1 MANKVGKKVGEKVY
15 VVGVGMT
22 KFEKPGRRENWD
34 YPDMAKESGTKALAD
49 AGIDYSEVEQG
60 YVGYVYGESTS
71 GQRALYELGLSG
83 IPVVNVNNNCST
95 GSTALYMAAQAIR
108 GGLADCTIALGFEK
122 MKPGSLEATWG
133 DRTNPMDK
141 QIMALAEIAEFAFP
155 PAPWMFGAAGREH
168 MKQYGTTA
176 EHFAKIGY
184 KNHKHSVNNPFAQF
198 QDEYTLEDI
207 LAARMIYDPLT
218 KLQCSPTSD
227 GSAAA
232 ILASE
237 AFVDKHG
244 LAGQATEVVGQA
256 MTTDFQNTFDGTA
269 KGIIGHHMNEAAART
284 VYEQSGLGPADFQVI
299 ELHDCFSANELL
311 LYEALGLCGAGEA
324 GKLIDA
330 GDTTYGGRWVV
341 NPSGGLISKGHP
353 LGATGLAQ
361 CAELTW
367 QLRGAADKRQVD
379 NVSAGLQ
386 HNIGLGGA
394 AVVTAYQRA
403 DRSN

>member
-1 MANKVGKKVGEKVY
+1 VANKVY

-22 KFEKPGRRENWD
+22 KFEKPGRREGWD
-34 YPDMAKESGTKALAD
+34 YPDMARESGTNALAD

-60 YVGYVYGESTS
+60 FVGYVYGESTS

-133 DRTNPMDK
+133 DRANPMEK
-141 QIMALAEIAEFAFP
+141 QIVAIAEIEEFAFP
-155 PAPWMFGAAGREH
+155 PAPYMFGAAGREH

-198 QDEYTLEDI
+198 QEEYSLEDI

-237 AFVDKHG
+237 AFVEKHA
-244 LAGQATEVVGQA
+244 LAGQATEIVGQA
-256 MTTDFQNTFDGTA
+256 MTTDFENTFDGTA
-269 KGIIGHHMNEAAART
+269 KGIIGHHMNEAAAQS
-284 VYEQSGLGPADFQVI
+284 VYDQSGLGPEDFQVI

-311 LYEALGLCGAGEA
+311 LYEALGLCGDGEA
-324 GKLIDA
+324 PKLIDDN
-330 GDTTYGGRWVV
+330 DTTYGGRWVV

-361 CAELTW
+361 CAELNW
-367 QLRGAADKRQVD
+367 QLRGKADKRQVE
-379 NVSAGLQ
+379 NVTAALQ

>member
-1 MANKVGKKVGEKVY
+1 VANKVGKKVY

-122 MKPGSLEATWG
+122 MKPGSLESTWG

-141 QIMALAEIAEFAFP
+141 HILAIAEIEEFAFP
-155 PAPWMFGAAGREH
+155 PAPYMFGAAGREH
-168 MKQYGTTA
+168 MKKYGTTA

-198 QDEYTLEDI
+198 QEEYSLEDI

-227 GSAAA
+227 GSGAAV
-232 ILASE
+232 LASE

-244 LAGQATEVVGQA
+244 LADRAVEIVGQA
-256 MTTDFQNTFDGTA
+256 MTTDFENTYDGTA

-284 VYEQSGLGPADFQVI
+284 VYEQSGLGPEDFQVI

-311 LYEALGLCGAGEA
+311 LYEALGLCGEGEA
-324 GKLIDA
+324 PKLIDDE
-330 GDTTYGGRWVV
+330 DTTYGGRWVV

-367 QLRGAADKRQVD
+367 QLRGKADKRQVE
-379 NVSAGLQ
+379 NVTAALQ

-403 DRSN
+403 NRSN